1 MELAGFLP
9 EAAGKVRVLVDQKAM
24 ERERVV
30 ISYKSRKQALVL
42 GLDAVDVRQR
52 IEIVLP
58 AELQVK
64 GNGVKERVFEFL
76 NQAEIEFE
84 LKDAVYALV
93 MREKRIPVVLG
104 QLEAMGID
112 RELYQAL
119 TELLTGM

>member
-76 NQAEIEFE
+76 NQAEIELE

>member
-1 MELAGFLP
+1 MARGNFEVGIDWSDSLWT
-9 EAAGKVRVLVDQKAM
+9 KVRVKSNCGGECRLKAVS
-24 ERERVV
+24 EKVSV
-30 ISYKSRKQALVL
+30 TDS
-42 GLDAVDVRQR
+42 
-52 IEIVLP
+52 
-58 AELQVK
+58 K
-64 GNGVKERVFEFL
+64 GNAV
-76 NQAEIEFE
+76 EFE